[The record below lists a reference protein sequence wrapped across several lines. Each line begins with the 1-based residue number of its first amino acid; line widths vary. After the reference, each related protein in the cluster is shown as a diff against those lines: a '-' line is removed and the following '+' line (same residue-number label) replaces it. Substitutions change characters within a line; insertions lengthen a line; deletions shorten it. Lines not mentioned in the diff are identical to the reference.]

1 MELTIGEVSEKTG
14 LSISKLRYYDE
25 HGLIPNLKRSSS
37 GLRKFSIEN
46 LEAITIIVCL
56 KTSGMQLKEIKEFMK
71 WCSQGEKTIDKRLEM
86 FNKQETNILNQIET
100 LKESLDLIHFK
111 QWYYSTAKYHN
122 SEKFVKNMSLDDMPE
137 DIQKLYKKTHLYEE
151 KNNRQD

>member
-46 LEAITIIVCL
+46 LEAITIIECL
-56 KTSGMQLKEIKEFMK
+56 KTSSGIIQLLNT
-71 WCSQGEKTIDKRLEM
+71 TI
-86 FNKQETNILNQIET
+86 
-100 LKESLDLIHFK
+100 LKNLLKI
-111 QWYYSTAKYHN
+111 
-122 SEKFVKNMSLDDMPE
+122 
-137 DIQKLYKKTHLYEE
+137 
-151 KNNRQD
+151 

>member
-46 LEAITIIVCL
+46 LEAITIIECL
-56 KTSGMQLKEIKEFMK
+56 KTSSGIIQLLNT
-71 WCSQGEKTIDKRLEM
+71 TI
-86 FNKQETNILNQIET
+86 
-100 LKESLDLIHFK
+100 LKNSLKI
-111 QWYYSTAKYHN
+111 
-122 SEKFVKNMSLDDMPE
+122 
-137 DIQKLYKKTHLYEE
+137 
-151 KNNRQD
+151 

>member
-46 LEAITIIVCL
+46 LEAITIIECL
-56 KTSGMQLKEIKEFMK
+56 KTSGMQLKEIKELK
-71 WCSQGEKTIDKRLEM
+71 DSTKENELASDNKKLKKENKELTEKLEEA
-86 FNKQETNILNQIET
+86 NKIIQELTEKISAKDSNE
-100 LKESLDLIHFK
+100 KEGK
-111 QWYYSTAKYHN
+111 
-122 SEKFVKNMSLDDMPE
+122 
-137 DIQKLYKKTHLYEE
+137 
-151 KNNRQD
+151 